1 MKIQNLTLSFMLTT
15 SLLGGN
21 LMASNNVVPSSMA
34 QITTTSEI
42 TQIWDKTFVKS
53 DKVEHKK
60 VRFKN
65 HYGISLVGDLYTPKN
80 LPAIIVSG
88 PFGAVKEQSSGLH
101 AHELAKR
108 GFITLAFDPSF
119 TGESGGEPRG
129 MASPDINSEDV
140 SAAVDF
146 VGLLP
151 NVDREKIGALG
162 ICGFSGMSLT
172 AATSDTRIK
181 AVATTAMYDMSSS
194 IGHGMGDGYTKK
206 ERETVLEYI
215 NLQRWED
222 AKSGTYARNYHEV
235 PVVDGKA
242 LLSDKILP
250 ETLDDDPHPVLA
262 VFFDYYRTKRGYHA
276 RSLNSNSAWLA
287 QMPTAFFQFKL
298 YDNIKDMN
306 KPVLFVNGENSHSL
320 HFSKRAYEIANE
332 PKELV
337 VVPNAHHVDLYD
349 NYKKFHLINLS
360 SFLGKI

>member
-1 MKIQNLTLSFMLTT
+1 
-15 SLLGGN
+15 
-21 LMASNNVVPSSMA
+21 MALNNVVPSSMA
-34 QITTTSEI
+34 QITTAAQI
-42 TQIWDKTFVKS
+42 TQIWDKTFTKS

-60 VRFKN
+60 VTFKN

-80 LPAIIVSG
+80 LQDKAPVIIVSG

-119 TGESGGEPRG
+119 TGESSGEPRG

-151 NVDREKIGALG
+151 NVDREKIGVLG

-194 IGHGMGDGYTKK
+194 IGRGMGDGYTKK
-206 ERETVLEYI
+206 EREAVLEYI

-235 PVVDGKA
+235 PVLDGKP
-242 LLSDKILP
+242 LLGDKILP
-250 ETLDDDPHPVLA
+250 ETLGEDPHPVLA

-320 HFSKRAYEIANE
+320 HFSKRAYEIVNE

-337 VVPNAHHVDLYD
+337 IVPNAHHVDLYD
-349 NYKKFHLINLS
+349 NYEKIPFDKFEQFFRENL
-360 SFLGKI
+360 K